1 MSDRIIV
8 FELRRDNAWHAA
20 CSMVSVRRLYA
31 DLPSSDFSRKV
42 LEAAAENL
50 AVLPVDGWTDL
61 GDCACGQSARFA
73 WRPQTGAAAG
83 ASGHALAPPATVDWF
98 QLDQPERQPSGL
110 RGLPVVS
117 SLLSWGP
124 T

>member
-20 CSMVSVRRLYA
+20 CSMVSARPLYA

-61 GDCACGQSARFA
+61 GEPARA
-73 WRPQTGAAAG
+73 AKALDSPGGLKRGPRREHRDTRWR
-83 ASGHALAPPATVDWF
+83 HR
-98 QLDQPERQPSGL
+98 RQ
-110 RGLPVVS
+110 
-117 SLLSWGP
+117 
-124 T
+124 